1 MNRPPDRDRPA
12 PPPPVPVT
20 HLPGAPTGPG
30 NGDEAVEVVAL
41 LVCREVVHARSGV
54 TVKEIVEIVPVVA
67 FPGEA
72 GPLTFCAILR
82 PHRAGEAEV
91 VFRVHPL
98 NHPETTLIQMPGR
111 LRVERGLE
119 GRQTLVSAGF
129 RSMKVHGGGWF
140 GVEFRVGE
148 RVAARTRFAV
158 GALTPAAGSAPAPSA
173 PPT

>member
-1 MNRPPDRDRPA
+1 MNRPADQDRPSPPA
-12 PPPPVPVT
+12 PGPAA

-30 NGDEAVEVVAL
+30 DGGEAVEVVAL
-41 LVCREVVHARSGV
+41 LVCREVAHGRSGV
-54 TVKEIVEIVPVVA
+54 TVKDIVEIVPVVA

-72 GPLTFCAILR
+72 GPLTLCAILR

-129 RSMKVHGGGWF
+129 RSMKVHAGGWF

-148 RVAARTRFAV
+148 RVAARTRFAI
-158 GALTPAAGSAPAPSA
+158 GALTAAAGGPAPSA
-173 PPT
+173 PAP